1 MTGAA
6 RAVVLLALA
15 ASVAGNPSRSGVLS
29 EIKALQTHLDGSAHA
44 TSKLQSGAL
53 GKKLLDVAPSS
64 APDLPTKLD
73 SFSHTN
79 SYGERVMDSFWKV
92 IIGVILFFS
101 SFLFLYFV
109 EGEACKSLVMMNHA
123 KKACQK
129 EITAEK
135 VQRKYQNCMVHV
147 TGPMTTETG
156 QRDEDLGFTPADKCV
171 VLKRTVEV
179 LQWVEHKHKS
189 DDTTTYEYKME
200 WKEDDVDSSG
210 FQHPVGHENNPRK
223 HNFHSKKITSAQ
235 VKLQA
240 FELKANVL
248 EKLTGFNNPVMKE
261 GMHTHKD
268 FVLCEQNLMCGSGE
282 NPGDMKITYQVDIRN
297 ICMYL
302 FIPSKV
308 KDIYYIG
315 ARRGTCVYLRC
326 SDRGHVPSFPYGA

>member
-1 MTGAA
+1 MARAANAGAA

-44 TSKLQSGAL
+44 TSKLQAGSL
-53 GKKLLDVAPSS
+53 GKKLLGSTVSVTPT
-64 APDLPTKLD
+64 TKLD

-79 SYGERVMDSFWKV
+79 SYGERVMASFWKV
-92 IIGVILFFS
+92 VIGVILFFS

-135 VQRKYQNCMVHV
+135 VQHKYQNCMVHV
-147 TGPMTTETG
+147 TGPMPTETG

-179 LQWVEHKHKS
+179 LQWVEDKKER

-200 WKEDDVDSSG
+200 WKEDEVDSSQ
-210 FQHPVGHENNPRK
+210 FQNPVGHQNIPRK
-223 HNFHSKKITSAQ
+223 HNFHSKKIMSAQ
-235 VKLQA
+235 IKLQA

-248 EKLTGFNNPVMKE
+248 EKLTNFKNPVMKE
-261 GMHTHKD
+261 GMHTHKG
-268 FVLCEQNLMCGSGE
+268 FVLCGQNLMCGSGE
-282 NPGDMKITYQVDIRN
+282 NPGDMKITYQVDTRY
-297 ICMYL
+297 MKYEYT
-302 FIPSKV
+302 S
-308 KDIYYIG
+308 IY
-315 ARRGTCVYLRC
+315 TK
-326 SDRGHVPSFPYGA
+326 